1 MCTRYWINKADPAID
16 QIIKEMQSSP
26 LITRFLHK
34 QASPILSSGEI
45 HPTDVVPVIAPDKN
59 GSRAVYPMKWGYR
72 LDTKYPLFNARS
84 ETASEKPLFKE
95 DWNRHRCIVPASYYF
110 EWSHAPAG
118 EGSKS
123 AKEKYAIQPENSTM
137 TWLCGLYHIN
147 DGLPYFVIL
156 TREPVGELVNLHDR
170 MPLILPENKIADW
183 IRPENDPTKLLPFAL
198 TNMVMEK
205 AE

>member
-1 MCTRYWINKADPAID
+1 MGTRYWINKADPAIE
-16 QIIKEMQSSP
+16 QIIREMQKSP
-26 LITRFLHK
+26 LINRFLHK

-45 HPTDVVPVIAPDKN
+45 HPTDVVPVIAPDKA
-59 GSRAVYPMKWGYR
+59 GKRAVYPMKWGYR

-84 ETASEKPLFKE
+84 ETAAEKPLFQE
-95 DWNRHRCIVPASYYF
+95 DWQRHRCIVPASYYF
-110 EWSHAPAG
+110 EWSQAPT
-118 EGSKS
+118 
-123 AKEKYAIQPENSTM
+123 KEKYAIQPENATM

-156 TREPVGELVNLHDR
+156 TREPAGELKDLHDR
-170 MPLILPENKIADW
+170 MPLILPEDKIADW
-183 IRPENDPTKLLPFAL
+183 IKPENDPAFILPFAL

>member
-1 MCTRYWINKADPAID
+1 MCTRYWINKADPAIE
-16 QIIKEMQSSP
+16 QIIKEMKKSP
-26 LITRFLHK
+26 LISRFLHK

-45 HPTDVVPVIAPDKN
+45 HPTDVVPVIAPDKA
-59 GSRAVYPMKWGYR
+59 GKRAVYPMKWGYR

-84 ETASEKPLFKE
+84 ETAAEKPLFQE
-95 DWNRHRCIVPASYYF
+95 DWQRHRCIVPASYYF
-110 EWSHAPAG
+110 EWSQAPT
-118 EGSKS
+118 
-123 AKEKYAIQPENSTM
+123 KEKYAIQPENATM

-156 TREPVGELVNLHDR
+156 TREPVGELKDLHDR
-170 MPLILPENKIADW
+170 MPLILPEDKIADW
-183 IRPENDPTKLLPFAL
+183 IKPENDPAFILPFAL